1 MQHFCLLVQTFLF
14 CQLVLALITD
24 RFVTPGLHSPI
35 TWSVC
40 PKKRTHHAVRNTL
53 TLFSACNMLVI
64 CLYLPCMP
72 FQLIK
77 GITIPPNTKALYKPL
92 KATFDRCIFYLCFVS
107 FRKCKLEF
115 TNWHFVFVLCIPF
128 LPHYYGKTLSQI
140 ACIVSCGV
148 FVLNRYKLYLATKK
162 TNTRH
167 LRLFCARNISSDNG
181 EDTSR
186 S

>member
-40 PKKRTHHAVRNTL
+40 PKKRTHQVVRNTL
-53 TLFSACNMLVI
+53 TLFSARNMLVI

-77 GITIPPNTKALYKPL
+77 GITLPPNTKALYKPL
-92 KATFDRCIFYLCFVS
+92 KATFDRCILYLCFVS
-107 FRKCKLEF
+107 
-115 TNWHFVFVLCIPF
+115 
-128 LPHYYGKTLSQI
+128 
-140 ACIVSCGV
+140 
-148 FVLNRYKLYLATKK
+148 
-162 TNTRH
+162 
-167 LRLFCARNISSDNG
+167 LFCPIITEKLSHKLPVSARVGCLCLTGINYTLQPKRRIQG
-181 EDTSR
+181 IYGCFVREI
-186 S
+186 